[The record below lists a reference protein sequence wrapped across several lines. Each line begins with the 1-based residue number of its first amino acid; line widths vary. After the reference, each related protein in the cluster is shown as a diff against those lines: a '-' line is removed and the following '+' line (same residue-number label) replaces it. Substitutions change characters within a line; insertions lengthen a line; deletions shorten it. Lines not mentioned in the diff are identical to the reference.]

1 VPELGEFELIDRF
14 FDRPRSDPGIE
25 IGIGDDA
32 AVVRADGPLAVA
44 ADTLVGGVHFPPELE
59 PRAIGHR
66 ALAVNLSDLAAMGA
80 RPRWATLALTLPCA
94 ETQWLEAFADGFFA
108 LADRYEVALIG
119 GDTTRGPLTVTVQV
133 IGMLESRPPL
143 LRSGG
148 LADDGIWVTGTLGD
162 AAAGLAALAAEA
174 KGPAA
179 EWLGHRFAYPDPRVA
194 IGLALTAVA
203 HAAIDV
209 SDGLVADLGHVCDA
223 SGLGAE
229 IDVAR
234 LPLSP
239 ALIERAGTERAREY
253 ALTGGDD
260 YELCFTAAA
269 DAADTLEQLAAA
281 CGTPVTRIGRLVRE
295 RGVHPILDGRPVPLA
310 AAGFRHF

>member
-1 VPELGEFELIDRF
+1 MPGLDEFELIERF
-14 FDRPRSDPGIE
+14 FNRPKADPAVE

-32 AVVRADGPLAVA
+32 AVIHAEGRLALA
-44 ADTLVGGVHFPPELE
+44 TDTLVGGIHFPPELE

-80 RPRWATLALTLPCA
+80 EPRWALLALTLPSA
-94 ETQWLEAFADGFFA
+94 EADWLEAFAAGFFA
-108 LADRYEVALIG
+108 LADRYGVALIG
-119 GDTTRGPLTVTVQV
+119 GDSTRGPLSVTVEL
-133 IGMLESRPPL
+133 IGTVPTPPL
-143 LRSGG
+143 RRGAG
-148 LADDGIWVTGTLGD
+148 QAGDEVWVTGTLGD
-162 AAAGLAALAAEA
+162 AAGGLAALAGAATGSSAEA
-174 KGPAA
+174 
-179 EWLGHRFAYPDPRVA
+179 LVHRFAYPEPRVA
-194 IGLALTAVA
+194 FGVALASVA

-209 SDGLVADLGHVCDA
+209 SDGLVADLGHICEA
-223 SGLGAE
+223 SGLGVE

-239 ALIERAGTERAREY
+239 ALAGSAAPERARDY

-269 DAADTLEQLAAA
+269 ADGERIERLAADRS
-281 CGTPVTRIGRLVRE
+281 TPVTRIGRLTSA
-295 RGVHPILDGRPVPLA
+295 RGVRCLLDGQPVPLA